1 MSKTKLMYID
11 KLKGTDE
18 HGKYSQMYYVLKKKH
33 TVKTVNTTP
42 YIYMT
47 KLTLLNIVFLE
58 MYERPLV
65 NNLSKN

>member
-11 KLKGTDE
+11 KLNGTDE

-33 TVKTVNTTP
+33 TVKTVNTTL
-42 YIYMT
+42 YLHDKTHIAKYCF
-47 KLTLLNIVFLE
+47 LL